1 MTEVLQEI
9 SKDETTVATFKD
21 GGFNDTDTNPF
32 GLKLEMLL
40 GNQPL
45 CDRLIYIVEEV
56 KEALEHDSI

>member
-1 MTEVLQEI
+1 MTEELREI

-21 GGFNDTDTNPF
+21 GGFNYANENFF

-45 CDRLIYIVEEV
+45 CDRVIYIVEEV